1 MTSKNE
7 NTQILAIEV
16 WTTAATEDAELGPNA
31 INLIHPVAQN
41 LIIVLL
47 QLLVK
52 APDNYLDEGRV
63 LKQATRTCRTRSRP
77 VWARWWR
84 PPRTRTW
91 SPSSSSSRVRA
102 L

>member
-47 QLLVK
+47 QLLVESVGGLVAAK
-52 APDNYLDEGRV
+52 
-63 LKQATRTCRTRSRP
+63 
-77 VWARWWR
+77 
-84 PPRTRTW
+84 
-91 SPSSSSSRVRA
+91 
-102 L
+102 